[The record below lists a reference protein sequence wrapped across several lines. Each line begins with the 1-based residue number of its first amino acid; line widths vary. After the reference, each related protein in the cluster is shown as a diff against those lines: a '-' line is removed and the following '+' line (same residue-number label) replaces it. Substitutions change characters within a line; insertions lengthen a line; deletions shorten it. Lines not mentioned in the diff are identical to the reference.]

1 MGVVIKAIRASA
13 KGERC
18 TFCGRRDDT
27 VVFCHGPRLGSA
39 GMGQKADDWWGAY
52 GCHECH
58 ASLDQRILDRESQ
71 FYHWLVG
78 IRRTFQRLIAKGII
92 QLPETPV
99 ARVEVPKIV
108 PRPER
113 FRR

>member
-13 KGERC
+13 EGERC

-27 VVFCHGPRLGSA
+27 VVFCHGPRMGMA
-39 GMGQKADDWWGAY
+39 GMGQKMHDWWGAY
-52 GCHECH
+52 GCGECH
-58 ASLDQRILDRESQ
+58 LGLDQHILSWENELTL
-71 FYHWLVG
+71 WMTG
-78 IRRTFQRLIAKGII
+78 IPKTIERLIAKGII